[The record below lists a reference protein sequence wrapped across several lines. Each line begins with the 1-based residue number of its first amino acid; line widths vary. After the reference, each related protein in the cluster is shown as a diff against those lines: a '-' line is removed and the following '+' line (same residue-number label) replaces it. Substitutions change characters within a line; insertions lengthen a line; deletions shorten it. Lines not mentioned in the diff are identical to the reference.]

1 MKTGMLLS
9 GFLLFLSRLC
19 AASSDEPVYIKA
31 GGTAHLSAGSV
42 TNPIR
47 SITWKHGPDIAME
60 WFKGNT
66 DAYRHFKD
74 RGSLNGSTG
83 VMTITETI
91 RSDSG
96 TYTSEINGKV
106 TGETRLLVVSP
117 VSKPTLSKR
126 CNEDMTSCVFTCEGS
141 TTDAEPIT
149 YKWMSEE
156 PIGTSTN
163 ELLITKEDKRPW
175 FSCALHN
182 PVSNE
187 TSDQVQ
193 NPFSL
198 INDSDRNRIGIIIG
212 VITAI
217 CVFLCICAFALYIS
231 RRGKQGRM
239 RLEGREVGG
248 AVQAVGY
255 RYNKDPGGVS
265 NDTETSPLMS
275 NGTATPNQEQ
285 LVDDQGAGSPDNN
298 QTPDQPQKPAASPDT
313 NNLTE
318 SLTTVAEVHEVTLNQ
333 EQVADDQAAG
343 SQDNNQTPDQLQT
356 PAESPD
362 TNITANQ
369 DPGCVVSHKST
380 NETEKSAVS
389 VSSDQ
394 ETPNK
399 DQLVDD
405 QGAGSQDN
413 NQTPNQPQTPAES
426 PDTNITANQ
435 DPGCVVSHKNTNE
448 TETSPLSNG
457 ETTPNQEQLVDDQGA
472 DSHDNNQTPD
482 QPQTPAESPD
492 TNNLTESL
500 TTVAEVHEVTLNQEQ
515 VADDQAAGSQD
526 NNQTPDQLQTPA
538 ESPDTNITANQDP
551 GCVVSHKSTNET
563 EKSAVSVSSDQETPN
578 KDQLVDDQG
587 AGSQDN
593 NQTPN
598 QPQTPAESPDTNI
611 TANQDP
617 GCVVSHKNTNETET
631 SPLSNGETTPN
642 QEQLVDDQGA
652 DSHDNN
658 QTPDQPQTPAESPDT
673 NNLTVAEVHEVTLNQ
688 EQVADDQ
695 AAGSQDNNQTP
706 DQLQTPA
713 ESPDTNITANQ
724 DPGCVV
730 SHKSTN
736 ETEKSAVSVSSDQ
749 ETPNKDQ
756 LVDDQGA
763 GSQDNNQTPN
773 QPQTPAESPD
783 TNITANQDPGCVVS
797 HKNTNETETSPLSN
811 GETTPNQEQLVDDQ
825 GADSHDNNQTPDQPQ
840 TPAESPDTNNL
851 TESLTTVAE
860 VHEVTLNQEQV
871 ADDQAAGSQ
880 DNNQTP
886 DQLQTPAESPDTNIT
901 ANQDPGCVVS
911 HKNTNETEKSAVSV
925 SSDQE
930 TPNKDQLVDDQAAGP
945 EVKDQS

>member
-285 LVDDQGAGSPDNN
+285 LVDDQGAGSQDNNQTPDQLQTPAESPDTNITANQDPGCVVSHKSTNETEKSAVSVSSDQETPNKDQLVDDQGAGSQDNNQTPNQPQTPAESPDTNITANQDPGCVVSHKNTNETETSPLSNGETTPNQEQLVDDQGADSHDNN
-298 QTPDQPQKPAASPDT
+298 QTPDQPQTPAESPDT

-673 NNLTVAEVHEVTLNQ
+673 NNLT
-688 EQVADDQ
+688 
-695 AAGSQDNNQTP
+695 
-706 DQLQTPA
+706 
-713 ESPDTNITANQ
+713 
-724 DPGCVV
+724 
-730 SHKSTN
+730 
-736 ETEKSAVSVSSDQ
+736 
-749 ETPNKDQ
+749 
-756 LVDDQGA
+756 
-763 GSQDNNQTPN
+763 
-773 QPQTPAESPD
+773 
-783 TNITANQDPGCVVS
+783 
-797 HKNTNETETSPLSN
+797 
-811 GETTPNQEQLVDDQ
+811 
-825 GADSHDNNQTPDQPQ
+825 
-840 TPAESPDTNNL
+840 
-851 TESLTTVAE
+851 ESLTTVAE